1 MTSLILKDYPVRKY
15 LQAAMIWG
23 MVFVF
28 SFAGLA
34 TSQDPGA
41 NYVNIH
47 TPNENPTFF
56 YSFDTENG
64 ISAKQTGYWVGDVRT
79 DNNHGHKGCYSYT
92 SPEGAFVS
100 VVYDADA
107 DGYHPVTR
115 VTYPGQPDHQDHLQ
129 RACIGDDTTTRR
141 PVPPIRDPIR
151 TTTPIPETI
160 RPVKPSPTP
169 KTSKPNT
176 KVKPPKKGSS
186 SSSESSESSSEENKQ
201 RPTKTT
207 GKRKGRK

>member
-1 MTSLILKDYPVRKY
+1 
-15 LQAAMIWG
+15 MIWG
-23 MVFVF
+23 MVLVF

-34 TSQDPGA
+34 TSQDSGA

-56 YSFDTENG
+56 YSYDTYNG
-64 ISAKQTGYWVGDVRT
+64 ISAKKTGYWVGDVRS
-79 DNNHGHKGCYSYT
+79 DDNHGHKGCYSYT

-115 VTYPGQPDHQDHLQ
+115 ITYPGEPDHQDHLQ

-141 PVPPIRDPIR
+141 PGPPIREPIR
-151 TTTPIPETI
+151 TTTPIRDPI
-160 RPVKPSPTP
+160 RPSPTP
-169 KTSKPNT
+169 ITPKPTRKPKIT
-176 KVKPPKKGSS
+176 KKPGS
-186 SSSESSESSSEENKQ
+186 SSSESSES
-201 RPTKTT
+201 
-207 GKRKGRK
+207 